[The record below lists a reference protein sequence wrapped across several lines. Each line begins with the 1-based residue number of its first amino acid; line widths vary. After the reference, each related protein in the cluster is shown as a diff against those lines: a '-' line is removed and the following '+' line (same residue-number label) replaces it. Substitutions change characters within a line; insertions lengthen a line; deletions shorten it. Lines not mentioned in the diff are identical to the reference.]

1 MATPITNPY
10 KTSLLVDKCSSLE
23 MSCDCK
29 KITFKDTS
37 NYVDSDM
44 PGHLSTDFT
53 SRTITITKGDGS
65 TFMLI
70 TADVRTNNPTAY
82 PMATQGIAYNI
93 IPSHLASNNSFT
105 YNITDADVDGI
116 YSVEICTY
124 PNWRADVFYQTFL
137 KPIVLRDGK
146 LYKAVASST
155 NADPAD
161 PTNDA
166 YWTLYTDVNA
176 CDTTRYCAKQRIVVL
191 CISIEDCYREA
202 VASAFCGM
210 EKNPC
215 KDMCD
220 NKDFMKAMKMRVV
233 MDGLEF
239 AACGFDWVN
248 AQNHIDILKSLCCC
262 TS

>member
-10 KTSLLVDKCSSLE
+10 KTSLLVDNCSSLE
-23 MSCDCK
+23 LSCDCK
-29 KITFKDTS
+29 KLTFKDTS

-53 SRTITITKGDGS
+53 SRTITIMKGDGS
-65 TFMLI
+65 TFQLI
-70 TADVRTNNPTAY
+70 TADVRTNNPSVY

-93 IPSHLASNNSFT
+93 IPSHLASNNTFT
-105 YNITDADVDGI
+105 YTLTEADVDGI
-116 YSVEICTY
+116 YSVELCTY
-124 PNWRADVFYQTFL
+124 PNWRADVFYQTYL

-146 LYKAVASST
+146 LYQAVASST

-161 PTNDA
+161 PTNSA
-166 YWTLYTDVNA
+166 YWTLYLNTGD
-176 CDTTRYCAKQRIVVL
+176 CDSTRYCNKQRIVIL

-202 VASAFCGM
+202 VANAFCGIQ
-210 EKNPC
+210 KNPC

-239 AACGFDWVN
+239 AACGFDWIN
-248 AQNHIDILKSLCCC
+248 AQSHIDILKSLCCC
-262 TS
+262 NK

>member
-10 KTSLLVDKCSSLE
+10 KTSLLVDNCSSLE
-23 MSCDCK
+23 LSCDCK
-29 KITFKDTS
+29 KLTFKDTS

-53 SRTITITKGDGS
+53 SRTITIMKGDGS
-65 TFMLI
+65 TFQLI
-70 TADVRTNNPTAY
+70 TADVRTNNPSAY

-93 IPSHLASNNSFT
+93 IPSHLASNNTFT
-105 YNITDADVDGI
+105 YTLTEADVDGI
-116 YSVEICTY
+116 YSVELCTY

-146 LYKAVASST
+146 LYQAVASST

-161 PTNDA
+161 PTNSA
-166 YWTLYTDVNA
+166 YWTLYLNTGD
-176 CDTTRYCAKQRIVVL
+176 CDSTRYCNKQRIVIL

-202 VASAFCGM
+202 VANAFCGIQ
-210 EKNPC
+210 KNPC

-239 AACGFDWVN
+239 AACGFDWIN
-248 AQNHIDILKSLCCC
+248 AQSHIDILKSLCCC
-262 TS
+262 N

>member
-10 KTSLLVDKCSSLE
+10 KTSLLVDNCSSLE
-23 MSCDCK
+23 LSCDCK
-29 KITFKDTS
+29 KLTFKDTS

-53 SRTITITKGDGS
+53 SRTITIMKGDGS
-65 TFMLI
+65 TFQLI
-70 TADVRTNNPTAY
+70 TADVRTNNPSAY

-93 IPSHLASNNSFT
+93 IPSHLASNNTFT
-105 YNITDADVDGI
+105 YTLTEADVDCI
-116 YSVEICTY
+116 YSVELCTY
-124 PNWRADVFYQTFL
+124 PNWRADVFYQTYL

-146 LYKAVASST
+146 LYQAVASST

-161 PTNDA
+161 PTNSA
-166 YWTLYTDVNA
+166 YWTLYLNTGD
-176 CDTTRYCAKQRIVVL
+176 CDSTRYCNKQRIVIL

-202 VASAFCGM
+202 VANAFCGIQ
-210 EKNPC
+210 KNPC

-239 AACGFDWVN
+239 AACGFDWIN
-248 AQNHIDILKSLCCC
+248 AQSHIDILKSLCCC
-262 TS
+262 NK

>member
-10 KTSLLVDKCSSLE
+10 KTSLLVDNCSSLE
-23 MSCDCK
+23 LSCDCK
-29 KITFKDTS
+29 KLTFKDTS

-53 SRTITITKGDGS
+53 SRTITIMKGDGS
-65 TFMLI
+65 TFQLI
-70 TADVRTNNPTAY
+70 TADVRTNNPSAY

-93 IPSHLASNNSFT
+93 IPSHLASNNTFT
-105 YNITDADVDGI
+105 YTLTEADVDGI
-116 YSVEICTY
+116 YSVELCTY

-146 LYKAVASST
+146 LYQAVASST

-161 PTNDA
+161 PTNSA
-166 YWTLYTDVNA
+166 YWTLYLNTGD
-176 CDTTRYCAKQRIVVL
+176 CDSTRYCNKQRIVIL

-202 VASAFCGM
+202 VANAFCGIQ
-210 EKNPC
+210 KNPC

-239 AACGFDWVN
+239 AACGFDWIN
-248 AQNHIDILKSLCCC
+248 AQSHIDILKSLCCC
-262 TS
+262 NK

>member
-1 MATPITNPY
+1 
-10 KTSLLVDKCSSLE
+10 
-23 MSCDCK
+23 
-29 KITFKDTS
+29 
-37 NYVDSDM
+37 M

-53 SRTITITKGDGS
+53 SRTITIMKGDGS
-65 TFMLI
+65 TFQLI
-70 TADVRTNNPTAY
+70 TADVRTNNPSAY

-93 IPSHLASNNSFT
+93 IPSHLASNNTFT
-105 YNITDADVDGI
+105 YTLTEADVDGI
-116 YSVEICTY
+116 YSVELCTY

-146 LYKAVASST
+146 LYQAVASST

-161 PTNDA
+161 PTNSA
-166 YWTLYTDVNA
+166 YWTLYLNTGD
-176 CDTTRYCAKQRIVVL
+176 CDSTRYCNKQRIVIL

-202 VASAFCGM
+202 VANAFCGIQ
-210 EKNPC
+210 KNPC

-239 AACGFDWVN
+239 AACGFDWIN
-248 AQNHIDILKSLCCC
+248 AQSHIDILKSLCCC
-262 TS
+262 NK

>member
-10 KTSLLVDKCSSLE
+10 KTSLLVDNCSSLE
-23 MSCDCK
+23 LSCDCK
-29 KITFKDTS
+29 KLTFKDTS

-65 TFMLI
+65 TFQLI

-93 IPSHLASNNSFT
+93 IPSHLASNNTFT
-105 YNITDADVDGI
+105 YTLTEADVDGI
-116 YSVEICTY
+116 YSVELCTY
-124 PNWRADVFYQTFL
+124 PNWRADVFYQTYL

-146 LYKAVASST
+146 LYQAVASST

-161 PTNDA
+161 PTNSA
-166 YWTLYTDVNA
+166 YWTLYLNTGD
-176 CDTTRYCAKQRIVVL
+176 CDSTRYCNKQRIVIL
-191 CISIEDCYREA
+191 CISIEDCYRDA
-202 VASAFCGM
+202 VANAFCGM
-210 EKNPC
+210 QKNPC

-239 AACGFDWVN
+239 AACGFDWIN

-262 TS
+262 N

>member
-10 KTSLLVDKCSSLE
+10 KTSLLVDNCSSLE
-23 MSCDCK
+23 LSCDCK
-29 KITFKDTS
+29 KLTFKDTS

-65 TFMLI
+65 TFQLI
-70 TADVRTNNPTAY
+70 TADVRTNNPSAY

-93 IPSHLASNNSFT
+93 IPSHLASNNTFT
-105 YNITDADVDGI
+105 YTLTEADVDGI
-116 YSVEICTY
+116 YSVELCTY

-137 KPIVLRDGK
+137 KPIVLRNGK
-146 LYKAVASST
+146 LYQAVASST

-161 PTNDA
+161 PTNSA
-166 YWTLYTDVNA
+166 YWTLYLNTGD
-176 CDTTRYCAKQRIVVL
+176 CDSTRYCNKQRIVIL

-202 VASAFCGM
+202 VANAFCGIQ
-210 EKNPC
+210 KNPC

-239 AACGFDWVN
+239 AACGFDWIN
-248 AQNHIDILKSLCCC
+248 AQSHIDILKSLCCC
-262 TS
+262 N

>member
-10 KTSLLVDKCSSLE
+10 KTSLLVDNCSSLE
-23 MSCDCK
+23 LSCDCK
-29 KITFKDTS
+29 KLTFKDTS

-53 SRTITITKGDGS
+53 SRTITIMKGDGS
-65 TFMLI
+65 TFQLI
-70 TADVRTNNPTAY
+70 TADVRTNNPSAY

-93 IPSHLASNNSFT
+93 IPSHLASNNTFT
-105 YNITDADVDGI
+105 YTLTEADVDGI
-116 YSVEICTY
+116 YSVELCTY
-124 PNWRADVFYQTFL
+124 PNWRADVFYQTYL

-146 LYKAVASST
+146 LYQAVASST

-161 PTNDA
+161 PTNSA
-166 YWTLYTDVNA
+166 YWTLYLNTGD
-176 CDTTRYCAKQRIVVL
+176 CDSTRYCNKQRIVIL

-202 VASAFCGM
+202 VANAFCGIQ
-210 EKNPC
+210 KNPC

-239 AACGFDWVN
+239 AACGFDWIN
-248 AQNHIDILKSLCCC
+248 AQSHIDILKSLCCC
-262 TS
+262 NK

>member
-10 KTSLLVDKCSSLE
+10 KTSLLVDNCSSLE
-23 MSCDCK
+23 LSCDCK
-29 KITFKDTS
+29 KLTFKDTS

-65 TFMLI
+65 TFQLI
-70 TADVRTNNPTAY
+70 TADVRTNNPSAY

-93 IPSHLASNNSFT
+93 IPSHLASNNTFT
-105 YNITDADVDGI
+105 YTLTEADVDGI
-116 YSVEICTY
+116 YSVELCTY

-137 KPIVLRDGK
+137 KPIVLRNGK
-146 LYKAVASST
+146 LYQAVASST

-161 PTNDA
+161 PTNSA
-166 YWTLYTDVNA
+166 YWTLYLNTGD
-176 CDTTRYCAKQRIVVL
+176 CDSTRYCNKQRIVIL

-202 VASAFCGM
+202 VANAFCGIQ
-210 EKNPC
+210 KNPC

-239 AACGFDWVN
+239 AACGFDWIN

-262 TS
+262 N

>member
-10 KTSLLVDKCSSLE
+10 KTSLLVDNCSSLE
-23 MSCDCK
+23 LSCDCK
-29 KITFKDTS
+29 KLTFKDTS

-53 SRTITITKGDGS
+53 SRTITIMKGDGS
-65 TFMLI
+65 TFQLI

-93 IPSHLASNNSFT
+93 IPSHLASNNTFT
-105 YNITDADVDGI
+105 YTLTEADVDGI
-116 YSVEICTY
+116 YSVELCTY
-124 PNWRADVFYQTFL
+124 PNWRADVFYQTYL

-146 LYKAVASST
+146 LYQAVASST

-161 PTNDA
+161 PTNSA
-166 YWTLYTDVNA
+166 YWTLYLNTGD
-176 CDTTRYCAKQRIVVL
+176 CDSTRYCNKQRIVIL
-191 CISIEDCYREA
+191 CISIEDCYRDA
-202 VASAFCGM
+202 VANAFCGM
-210 EKNPC
+210 QKNPC

-239 AACGFDWVN
+239 AACGFDWIN
-248 AQNHIDILKSLCCC
+248 AQSHIDILKSLCCC
-262 TS
+262 NK

>member
-23 MSCDCK
+23 LSCDCK

-53 SRTITITKGDGS
+53 SRTITITRGDGS
-65 TFMLI
+65 IFQLI

-82 PMATQGIAYNI
+82 PVAQQGISYNI
-93 IPSHLASNNSFT
+93 IPSHLASNNTFT
-105 YNITDADVDGI
+105 YNLTSSDVDGI
-116 YSVEICTY
+116 YSVELCTY
-124 PNWRADVFYQTFL
+124 PNWRSDVYYETYL

-146 LYKAVASST
+146 LYQAVTSST
-155 NADPAD
+155 NLDPAD
-161 PTNDA
+161 PANSA
-166 YWTLYTDVNA
+166 YWTPYLITGD
-176 CDTTRYCAKQRIVVL
+176 CDSTRYCNKQRIVVL
-191 CISIEDCYREA
+191 CISIEDCYRQA
-202 VASAFCGM
+202 VANAFCGM
-210 EKNPC
+210 QKNPC

-239 AACGFDWVN
+239 AACGFDWDN
-248 AQNHIDILKSLCCC
+248 AQDHIDILKSLCCC
-262 TS
+262 N

>member
-10 KTSLLVDKCSSLE
+10 KTSLLVDNCSSLE
-23 MSCDCK
+23 LSCDCK
-29 KITFKDTS
+29 KLTFKDTS

-65 TFMLI
+65 TFQLI
-70 TADVRTNNPTAY
+70 TADVRTNNPSAY

-93 IPSHLASNNSFT
+93 IPSHLASNNTFT
-105 YNITDADVDGI
+105 YTLTEADVDGI
-116 YSVEICTY
+116 YSVELCTY

-137 KPIVLRDGK
+137 KPIVLRNGK
-146 LYKAVASST
+146 LYQAVASST

-161 PTNDA
+161 PTNSA
-166 YWTLYTDVNA
+166 YWTLYLNTGD
-176 CDTTRYCAKQRIVVL
+176 CDSTRYCNKQRIVIL

-202 VASAFCGM
+202 VANAFCGIQ
-210 EKNPC
+210 KNPC

-220 NKDFMKAMKMRVV
+220 NKDFIKAMKMRVV

-239 AACGFDWVN
+239 AACGFDWIN
-248 AQNHIDILKSLCCC
+248 AQSHIDILKSLCCC
-262 TS
+262 N

>member
-10 KTSLLVDKCSSLE
+10 KTSLLVDNCSSLE
-23 MSCDCK
+23 LSCDCK
-29 KITFKDTS
+29 KLTFKDTS

-65 TFMLI
+65 TFQLI

-93 IPSHLASNNSFT
+93 IPSHLASNNTFT
-105 YNITDADVDGI
+105 YTLTEADVDGI
-116 YSVEICTY
+116 YSVELCTY
-124 PNWRADVFYQTFL
+124 PNWRADVFYQTYL

-146 LYKAVASST
+146 LYQAVASST

-161 PTNDA
+161 PANSA
-166 YWTLYTDVNA
+166 YWTLYLNTGD
-176 CDTTRYCAKQRIVVL
+176 CDSTRYCNKQRIVIL
-191 CISIEDCYREA
+191 CISIEDCYRDA
-202 VASAFCGM
+202 VANAFCGIQ
-210 EKNPC
+210 KNPC

-239 AACGFDWVN
+239 AACGFDWIN

-262 TS
+262 NK

>member
-10 KTSLLVDKCSSLE
+10 KTSLLVDNCSSLE
-23 MSCDCK
+23 LSCDCK
-29 KITFKDTS
+29 KLTFKDTS

-65 TFMLI
+65 TFQLI
-70 TADVRTNNPTAY
+70 TADVRTNNPTLY
-82 PMATQGIAYNI
+82 PMAMQGKEYNI
-93 IPSHLASNNSFT
+93 IPSHLASNNTFT
-105 YNITDADVDGI
+105 YTLTEADVDGI
-116 YSVEICTY
+116 YSVELCTY
-124 PNWRADVFYQTFL
+124 PNWRADVFYQTYL

-146 LYKAVASST
+146 LYQAVASST

-161 PTNDA
+161 PANSA
-166 YWTLYTDVNA
+166 YWTLYLNTDE
-176 CDTTRYCAKQRIVVL
+176 CDSTRYCNKQRIVIL

-202 VASAFCGM
+202 VANAFCGIQ
-210 EKNPC
+210 KNPC

-239 AACGFDWVN
+239 AACGFDWIN

-262 TS
+262 NK

>member
-10 KTSLLVDKCSSLE
+10 KTSLLVDNCSSLE
-23 MSCDCK
+23 LSCDCK
-29 KITFKDTS
+29 KLTFKDTS

-53 SRTITITKGDGS
+53 SRTITIMKGDGS
-65 TFMLI
+65 TFQLI
-70 TADVRTNNPTAY
+70 TADVRTNNPSAY

-93 IPSHLASNNSFT
+93 IPSHLASNNTFT
-105 YNITDADVDGI
+105 YTLTEADVDGI
-116 YSVEICTY
+116 YSVELCTY

-146 LYKAVASST
+146 LYQAVASST

-161 PTNDA
+161 PMNEA
-166 YWTLYTDVNA
+166 YWTLYLNTGD
-176 CDTTRYCAKQRIVVL
+176 CDSTRYCNKQRIVIL
-191 CISIEDCYREA
+191 CISIEDCYRDA
-202 VASAFCGM
+202 VANAFCGM
-210 EKNPC
+210 QKNPC

-239 AACGFDWVN
+239 AACGFDWIN

-262 TS
+262 N